1 MKNQKCEYLWL
12 MYQVKTPFYTNMHF
26 FYLSADTPVY
36 DFLES
41 CLRHKSEV
49 KVILVVYGKKKNPVF
64 LFFKIIMTLYSLK
77 LFTCRSYIILPV
89 VFLQHSFENRQTDKP
104 DSVIPM

>member
-1 MKNQKCEYLWL
+1 
-12 MYQVKTPFYTNMHF
+12 MYQVKTSFCTNKHYF

-49 KVILVVYGKKKNPVF
+49 KVILFVYGKKKIQ
-64 LFFKIIMTLYSLK
+64 FF
-77 LFTCRSYIILPV
+77 F
-89 VFLQHSFENRQTDKP
+89 FF
-104 DSVIPM
+104 

>member
-1 MKNQKCEYLWL
+1 
-12 MYQVKTPFYTNMHF
+12 MYQVKTPFCTNQHYF

-49 KVILVVYGKKKNPVF
+49 KVILFVYGKKKKSNFFFF
-64 LFFKIIMTLYSLK
+64 LIIMTLYSLK
-77 LFTCRSYIILPV
+77 LFTCRFYIILPV
-89 VFLQHSFENRQTDKP
+89 VFLQHSYENRQTDKP

>member
-1 MKNQKCEYLWL
+1 
-12 MYQVKTPFYTNMHF
+12 MYQVKTPFCTNKHYF

-49 KVILVVYGKKKNPVF
+49 KVILVVYGKKQSYFPFF
-64 LFFKIIMTLYSLK
+64 LIIMTLYSLK
-77 LFTCRSYIILPV
+77 LFTCRSYIILPE
-89 VFLQHSFENRQTDKP
+89 VFLQDSYENRQTDKP

>member
-1 MKNQKCEYLWL
+1 M
-12 MYQVKTPFYTNMHF
+12 
-26 FYLSADTPVY
+26 Y

-49 KVILVVYGKKKNPVF
+49 KVILFVYGKKKKNPIFFF
-64 LFFKIIMTLYSLK
+64 LIIMTLYSLK
-77 LFTCRSYIILPV
+77 LFTCRFYIILPV
-89 VFLQHSFENRQTDKP
+89 VFLQHSYENRQTDKP

>member
-1 MKNQKCEYLWL
+1 M
-12 MYQVKTPFYTNMHF
+12 
-26 FYLSADTPVY
+26 Y

-49 KVILVVYGKKKNPVF
+49 KVILVVYGKNNPIF
-64 LFFKIIMTLYSLK
+64 LFFLIIMTLYTLK
-77 LFTCRSYIILPV
+77 LFTCRLYIILPV

>member
-1 MKNQKCEYLWL
+1 
-12 MYQVKTPFYTNMHF
+12 MYQVKTPFCTNMPF
-26 FYLSADTPVY
+26 FFLSADTPVY

-49 KVILVVYGKKKNPVF
+49 KVILVVYGKKQSYFSFF
-64 LFFKIIMTLYSLK
+64 LIIMTLYSLK
-77 LFTCRSYIILPV
+77 LFTCRSYIILPE
-89 VFLQHSFENRQTDKP
+89 VFLQDSYENRQTDKP

>member
-1 MKNQKCEYLWL
+1 
-12 MYQVKTPFYTNMHF
+12 MYQLKTPFYTNMHF

-49 KVILVVYGKKKNPVF
+49 KVILFVYGKKKKSNFFFFFNYHDLIF
-64 LFFKIIMTLYSLK
+64 LEIIHM
-77 LFTCRSYIILPV
+77 
-89 VFLQHSFENRQTDKP
+89 
-104 DSVIPM
+104 

>member
-1 MKNQKCEYLWL
+1 
-12 MYQVKTPFYTNMHF
+12 MYQLKTPFYTNMHF

-49 KVILVVYGKKKNPVF
+49 KVILFVYGKKKKSN
-64 LFFKIIMTLYSLK
+64 FF
-77 LFTCRSYIILPV
+77 F
-89 VFLQHSFENRQTDKP
+89 FF
-104 DSVIPM
+104 

>member
-1 MKNQKCEYLWL
+1 

-26 FYLSADTPVY
+26 CFYLSADTPVY

-49 KVILVVYGKKKNPVF
+49 KVILFVYGKKKIQFFFFFNYHDLTF
-64 LFFKIIMTLYSLK
+64 LEIIHM
-77 LFTCRSYIILPV
+77 
-89 VFLQHSFENRQTDKP
+89 
-104 DSVIPM
+104 

>member
-1 MKNQKCEYLWL
+1 

-49 KVILVVYGKKKNPVF
+49 KVILFVYGKKKIQF
-64 LFFKIIMTLYSLK
+64 FFKNYHELIFLEIIHMQVLYYTS
-77 LFTCRSYIILPV
+77 S
-89 VFLQHSFENRQTDKP
+89 SFPAT
-104 DSVIPM
+104 

>member
-1 MKNQKCEYLWL
+1 
-12 MYQVKTPFYTNMHF
+12 MYQVKTPFCTNKHYF

-49 KVILVVYGKKKNPVF
+49 KVILAVYGKNNCIF
-64 LFFKIIMTLYSLK
+64 LFF
-77 LFTCRSYIILPV
+77 
-89 VFLQHSFENRQTDKP
+89 
-104 DSVIPM
+104 

>member
-1 MKNQKCEYLWL
+1 
-12 MYQVKTPFYTNMHF
+12 MYQVKTPFYTNMHCC

-49 KVILVVYGKKKNPVF
+49 KVILFVYGKKKIQFFFF
-64 LFFKIIMTLYSLK
+64 LIIMTLYSLK
-77 LFTCRSYIILPV
+77 LFTCRFYITLPV
-89 VFLQHSFENRQTDKP
+89 SFP
-104 DSVIPM
+104 AI

>member
-1 MKNQKCEYLWL
+1 
-12 MYQVKTPFYTNMHF
+12 MYQVKTPFCTNQHYF

-49 KVILVVYGKKKNPVF
+49 KVILFVYGKKKKSNFSFF
-64 LFFKIIMTLYSLK
+64 LNYHDLIFLEIIHMQVLYYTS
-77 LFTCRSYIILPV
+77 S
-89 VFLQHSFENRQTDKP
+89 SFPAT
-104 DSVIPM
+104 

>member
-1 MKNQKCEYLWL
+1 
-12 MYQVKTPFYTNMHF
+12 MYQVKTSFYTNKHYF

-49 KVILVVYGKKKNPVF
+49 KVILVVYGKNNPIF
-64 LFFKIIMTLYSLK
+64 LSFLIIMTLYSLK
-77 LFTCRSYIILPV
+77 LFTCRFYIILSV
-89 VFLQHSFENRQTDKP
+89 VFLQHSYENRQTDKP
-104 DSVIPM
+104 DSVIPI

>member
-1 MKNQKCEYLWL
+1 
-12 MYQVKTPFYTNMHF
+12 MYQVKTSFYTNKHYF

-49 KVILVVYGKKKNPVF
+49 KVIFVVYGKKQSYF
-64 LFFKIIMTLYSLK
+64 SFF
-77 LFTCRSYIILPV
+77 
-89 VFLQHSFENRQTDKP
+89 
-104 DSVIPM
+104 